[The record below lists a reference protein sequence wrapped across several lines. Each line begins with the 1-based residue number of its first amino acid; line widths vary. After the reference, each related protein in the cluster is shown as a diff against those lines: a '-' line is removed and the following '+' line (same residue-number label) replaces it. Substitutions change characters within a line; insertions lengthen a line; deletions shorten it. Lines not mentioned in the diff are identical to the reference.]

1 MISDSELISMAYKAA
16 ENSYSPYS
24 RFAVGAALLTASG
37 NVYTGCN
44 VENASYPAGICAERC
59 AMSRAVASGEREFTT
74 VAIASPDSQDPV
86 YPCGICLQ
94 FMSEFMGD
102 GRVVLRDGE
111 KIISRSLKELLPFGF
126 KLIK

>member
-1 MISDSELISMAYKAA
+1 MISDGELFKMAYKAA

-24 RFAVGAALLTASG
+24 HFAVGAALLTASG
-37 NVYTGCN
+37 RVYTGCN
-44 VENASYPAGICAERC
+44 IENASYPAGICAERC
-59 AMSRAVASGEREFTT
+59 AMSRAVASGEKDFTA
-74 VAIASPDSQDPV
+74 VAIASPDSEAPV

-111 KIISRSLKELLPFGF
+111 QIISRSLKELMPFGF
-126 KLIK
+126 KLVK